1 MQLFR
6 IGSQHES
13 MGSKVYRHEKITDV
27 VDDYWRRG
35 WKAIS
40 PNTLKLNH
48 LRERRDR
55 RGDGLSLAYIFH
67 LITNWSTRIQRP
79 TPLECGIA
87 SNLLQEKWLRLGDT
101 VRRLRTSV
109 RVAAIGLLAPVYYVA
124 AKLGLKLAFLHS
136 SISPVWPAAG
146 IAVAALLLLGIEV
159 WPAIFIGAF
168 VVNLTTAGNVAT
180 SLGISCGNTLEALAA
195 AYLVNRF
202 ARGRYAFDRT
212 QDILKFALLAGGV
225 SACIGAIFGVTGLAL
240 GGFAAWSQYRAMW
253 WTWWQGDAI
262 GVIVVTP
269 LLVLWSGTPRPRWNW
284 DQIAEAA
291 GLLGLLVIVS
301 LAIFGGLFA
310 SIVRDEP
317 VEFLCIPF
325 LIWAAFRFGQRE
337 AATALAVLAGIA
349 IWGTMHGHGPFVRQS
364 HNESLL
370 LLQAFMGV
378 VVVMTLV
385 LAAEVAERKR
395 SMEKIQ
401 EMALS
406 DPLTGLANYRRLVDV
421 MDAEMKRFG
430 RTGRPFSVL
439 LLDLDGLKKINDTYG
454 HVTGSRAICRL
465 ADILRVHC
473 RGTDLAARY
482 GGDEFAVVMPESEDD
497 GARRAIRRISENI
510 ARDTEKPA
518 ISVSIGAALFPRDGV
533 TIAELLEAAD
543 RSLYS
548 KKNKSRAAVA
558 R

>member
-1 MQLFR
+1 
-6 IGSQHES
+6 
-13 MGSKVYRHEKITDV
+13 
-27 VDDYWRRG
+27 
-35 WKAIS
+35 
-40 PNTLKLNH
+40 
-48 LRERRDR
+48 
-55 RGDGLSLAYIFH
+55 
-67 LITNWSTRIQRP
+67 
-79 TPLECGIA
+79 
-87 SNLLQEKWLRLGDT
+87 
-101 VRRLRTSV
+101 
-109 RVAAIGLLAPVYYVA
+109 VAAIGLLAPVYFVA
-124 AKLGLKLAFLHS
+124 GKLGLKFAFVHT

-146 IAVAALLLLGIEV
+146 IAVAAFLLLGTEV
-159 WPAIFIGAF
+159 WPAIFIGSF
-168 VVNLTTAGNVAT
+168 LVNMTTAGNVAT
-180 SLGISCGNTLEALAA
+180 SLGIGAGNTLEALAA
-195 AYLVNRF
+195 VYLLNKF

-212 QDILKFALLAGGV
+212 QDILKFALLAGGL
-225 SACIGAIFGVTGLAL
+225 SSCIGAICGVTSLAL
-240 GGFAAWSQYRAMW
+240 GGFAQWSYYRAMW

-262 GVIVVTP
+262 GIIVVTP
-269 LLVLWSGTPRPRWNW
+269 LLVLWSGMPLPRWDL

-291 GLLGLLVIVS
+291 AVLTLLVTVS
-301 LAIFGGLFA
+301 LVIFGGLFA
-310 SIVRDEP
+310 SVVRDEP

-337 AATALAVLAGIA
+337 AATALAILAGIA
-349 IWGTMHGHGPFVRQS
+349 IWGTMRGDGPFVRPS

-385 LAAEVAERKR
+385 MAAETAERKR
-395 SMEKIQ
+395 SMDKIQ

-421 MDAEMKRFG
+421 IDSEMKRFG
-430 RTGRPFSVL
+430 RTGRSFCVL
-439 LLDLDGLKKINDTYG
+439 LLDLDGLKKINDTHG
-454 HVTGSRAICRL
+454 HVTGSRALCRL

-497 GARRAIRRISENI
+497 GARRAMRRIAENV
-510 ARDTEKPA
+510 ARDTETPR

-533 TIAELLEAAD
+533 TISELLEAAD

-558 R
+558 G